1 MAYKFLRLFFLI
13 SVLCVGTGCGLV
25 KPHAVT
31 PQQSKTGAG
40 LVAVLPVNNKAG
52 DERAGQILRQKVF
65 YELYFKGY
73 PKIPFDIIDEKLSK
87 IYKENIGPKKE
98 SVSPQVVGELLNIDA
113 VMYCTLNEGKTSFF
127 YFRASTV
134 ISVDLELK
142 STKTGE
148 TIWRA
153 RYRTVKRSYGFSRR
167 DLEMKSC
174 QVYEPAIREIV
185 NKAMKTLPD
194 GPDSLG

>member
-1 MAYKFLRLFFLI
+1 
-13 SVLCVGTGCGLV
+13 LV
-25 KPHAVT
+25 KPHSVT

-40 LVAVLPVNNKAG
+40 LVAVMPVNNKTG
-52 DERAGQILRQKVF
+52 DERAGQILREKVF

-73 PKIPFDIIDEKLSK
+73 PKISFDIIDEKLSK

-98 SVSPQVVGELLNIDA
+98 SISPRVVGELLNIDA
-113 VMYCTLNEGKTSFF
+113 VMYCTLNEFKTSFF

-134 ISVDLELK
+134 ISVDIELK
-142 STKTGE
+142 STKTGG

-153 RYRTVKRSYGFSRR
+153 QHRTVKRSYGFSRKY
-167 DLEMKSC
+167 LEMKSC
-174 QVYEPAIREIV
+174 QVYEPAIQEIV
-185 NKAMKTLPD
+185 NKAMKTLSD

>member
-1 MAYKFLRLFFLI
+1 MVYKFVRLFLLI
-13 SVLCVGTGCGLV
+13 SVLCFVVGCGWER
-25 KPHAVT
+25 PRTVT
-31 PQQSKTGAG
+31 PNQSKTR
-40 LVAVLPVNNKAG
+40 LVAILPVYNKAG
-52 DERAGQILRQKVF
+52 DERAGQILREKVF

-73 PKIPFDIIDEKLSK
+73 PKIPFDIVDEKLSK
-87 IYKENIGPKKE
+87 IYKENIGSKRGNI
-98 SVSPQVVGELLNIDA
+98 SPQAVGELLNIDA
-113 VMYCTLNEGKTSFF
+113 VMYCTLNECKTSFF

-142 STKTGE
+142 SAKTME

-153 RYRTVKRSYGFSRR
+153 RHRTVKRSYGFSRK

-174 QVYEPAIREIV
+174 QVYEPAIQEIV

-194 GPDSLG
+194 GPNSLG